1 LLYWEGE
8 MSVLKLTREEIFAVV
23 GTCDL
28 IRIEDCT
35 PPTLKNFICRRLE
48 ETQPALAKT
57 LVPKVADLDEWQ
69 MAELCEY
76 IRETHRLM
84 VRRSRRLRRLNGQPG
99 GGR

>member
-1 LLYWEGE
+1 MTILN
-8 MSVLKLTREEIFAVV
+8 LTREEIFAAV
-23 GTCDL
+23 GTCDA
-28 IRIEDCT
+28 IKIETCT
-35 PPTLKNFICRRLE
+35 PPTLRDFICRRLE

-69 MAELCEY
+69 MGELCEY

-84 VRRSRRLRRLNGQPG
+84 LRRSRRLRTLNGQPG